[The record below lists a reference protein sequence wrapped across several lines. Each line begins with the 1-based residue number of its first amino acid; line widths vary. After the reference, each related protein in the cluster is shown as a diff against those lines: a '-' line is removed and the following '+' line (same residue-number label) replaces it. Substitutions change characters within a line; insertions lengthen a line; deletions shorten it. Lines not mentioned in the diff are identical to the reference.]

1 MLDFLGYTLEAGVIF
16 AILTIIYRQVYYGIS
31 YNKWERSYLLMA
43 PIVSY
48 LLPLCKLKYFV
59 HQNPRPDDKIVEI
72 MSEDNGLY
80 TVALNRERTVSIDI
94 SNFMQTEFFE
104 MLTTVIFAIY
114 IAGVVVKLVSMWR
127 GISKTIALKK
137 CSPCEVRENVSIYNT
152 DLPVIA
158 FSYFGSIFLGNKAT
172 SLSDNDRNIIIEHE
186 MQHVKGCHSA
196 DKFLYGLFSAVQ
208 WCNPMVKIAASYSR
222 IVCENIADSGVVE
235 GGELSE
241 YTQLILRI
249 GTQKRSIALS
259 GTNRRQ
265 SGLVERIARLFCS
278 DSGKVMRIRFV
289 AALPILAI
297 AISAYILLWGMWTP
311 YDTRYQLPID
321 GKCSISAGYFE
332 NQNLC
337 TPDGEIIVVSHRQID
352 ISIGRD
358 GCTIIAP
365 FDCKIV
371 SVDNSQITVCNNTI
385 TLTVGGVN
393 VYKDFSE
400 QQELLQGSR
409 VGDASPESL
418 VYIKVLSTKG
428 TPENPQRYFKF

>member
-31 YNKWERSYLLMA
+31 YNKWERSYLLVA
-43 PIVSY
+43 PIASY
-48 LLPLCKLKYFV
+48 LLPLCKLEYFV
-59 HQNPRPDDKIVEI
+59 SKTPHREDKIVEI

-104 MLTTVIFAIY
+104 TLIIVIFAIY
-114 IAGVVVKLVSMWR
+114 IAGVATKLVSMWR

-137 CSPCEVRENVSIYNT
+137 SSPCEMRDNVAIYNT

-158 FSYFGSIFLGNKAT
+158 FSYFRSIFLGNKAT
-172 SLSDNDRNIIIEHE
+172 ILSDVDRNTIIEHE

-196 DKFLYGLFSAVQ
+196 DKFLYGLFSAIQ

-235 GGELSE
+235 GGGLSE

-249 GTQKRSIALS
+249 GKQKQCIALPGANS
-259 GTNRRQ
+259 RH
-265 SGLVERIARLFCS
+265 SGLVERIARLFYT
-278 DSGKVMRIRFV
+278 DSSKVKRIRFV

-297 AISAYILLWGMWTP
+297 AVASYILLWGMWTP
-311 YDTRYQLPID
+311 HDTRYQLPLD
-321 GKCSISAGYFE
+321 GKCSINTGYFE

-337 TPDGEIIVVSHRQID
+337 TPDGEIVVVSHRQID
-352 ISIGRD
+352 VAIKKD
-358 GCTIIAP
+358 GCSIVAP
-365 FDCKIV
+365 FDCRIV
-371 SVDNSQITVCNNTI
+371 AVDSSRITICNNSI
-385 TLTVGGVN
+385 TLMVGGVN
-393 VYKDFSE
+393 IYKDLSE
-400 QQELLQGSR
+400 GQELSLGSR

-418 VYIKVLSTKG
+418 VYIKVFSPKG
-428 TPENPQRYFKF
+428 PPENPERYFKF